1 MRLKNFFGHLRTI
14 NRHRFCVAV
23 HCFRC
28 GIGFQGLRHD
38 LSKYSPTEF
47 IAGVKYYEGYR
58 SPNELEREENG
69 YSAAWMHHKGRNRHH
84 FEYWTDINLATRHY
98 EPVDMP
104 TKYFVEMVMD
114 RIAACKVY
122 KGKDYQDGD
131 ALQYLNRS
139 KGDKNNMH
147 PETRRKLETVLGILA
162 EQGEAEMFRFVR
174 QTVLQGKPF

>member
-1 MRLKNFFGHLRTI
+1 MSNVWKHFITI
-14 NRHRFCVAV
+14 TRHRLLVRK
-23 HCFRC
+23 HCFKV
-28 GIGFQGLRHD
+28 GLYWQGLTHD
-38 LSKYSPTEF
+38 LSKYSPSEF
-47 IAGVKYYEGYR
+47 RVGVRYYQGNR
-58 SPNELEREENG
+58 SPNTAQRELLG
-69 YSAAWMHHKGRNRHH
+69 YSTAWMHHKGRNRHH

-131 ALQYLNRS
+131 ALEYLNRS

-162 EQGEAEMFRFVR
+162 EHGEAEMFRFVR

>member
-1 MRLKNFFGHLRTI
+1 MSNVWKHFITI
-14 NRHRFCVAV
+14 TRHRFLVRK
-23 HCFRC
+23 HCFKV
-28 GIGFQGLRHD
+28 GLYWQGLTHD
-38 LSKYSPTEF
+38 LSKYSPSEF
-47 IAGVKYYEGYR
+47 WTGVRYYQGNR
-58 SPNELEREENG
+58 SPNTAQRELMG
-69 YSAAWMHHKGRNRHH
+69 YSTAWMHHKGRNRHH

-122 KGKDYQDGD
+122 KGKAYQDSD

>member
-1 MRLKNFFGHLRTI
+1 MSNVWKHFITVT
-14 NRHRFCVAV
+14 RHRLLVRK
-23 HCFRC
+23 HCFKV
-28 GIGFQGLRHD
+28 GLYWQGLTHD
-38 LSKYSPTEF
+38 LSKYSPSEF
-47 IAGVKYYEGYR
+47 RVGVRYYQGNR
-58 SPNELEREENG
+58 SPNTAQRELLG
-69 YSAAWMHHKGRNRHH
+69 YSTAWMHHKGRNRHH

-162 EQGEAEMFRFVR
+162 EHGEAEMFRFVR